1 MAKEKDEGKADLS
14 KAETIAKA
22 KKELDKK
29 FGKGTV
35 IGAKD
40 KPMECEVINTGSIGL
55 DAALGIGGLPKGRVI
70 EVYGPESSGKTTLCL
85 ELIAQAH
92 KNPNSY
98 CAIVDAEHAIDTG
111 YAAGLGVD
119 LDRLEISQ
127 PNNGEEALAVAE
139 ALIETG
145 AFDVVVIDS
154 VAALVPKAEVDR
166 DMGEPTM
173 GAHARLMSS
182 ALRKLTPIVAK
193 SNTILIF
200 INQLRDK
207 IGVMFGSP
215 ETTTGGN
222 ALKFYAS
229 VRLDIRRST
238 TQANSLYDKDDKA
251 KEFKLGNQITI
262 KVVKN
267 KLAPPFRKCELDVYY
282 GEGFDKIGE
291 IFTYGVSNEILE
303 KSGTF
308 FNYKDDKGVSISLG
322 QGKEKVM
329 AFLRDNPELTQEIKE
344 KVIHSFTVV
353 PTTLEVKED
362 GDQSVSTESNG

>member
-1 MAKEKDEGKADLS
+1 MAKEKEEVKADLS
-14 KAETIAKA
+14 KAETIAKT

-29 FGKGTV
+29 WGKGTV

-40 KPMECEVINTGSIGL
+40 KPMECEAISTGSIGL
-55 DAALGIGGLPKGRVI
+55 DYALGIGGLPKGRVV

-85 ELIAQAH
+85 EVIAQAH

-111 YAAGLGVD
+111 YAAALGVD
-119 LDRLEISQ
+119 LNRLEISQ
-127 PNNGEEALAVAE
+127 PNNGEEALDVAE
-139 ALIETG
+139 TLIQTG
-145 AFDVVVIDS
+145 AFDIVVIDS

-182 ALRKLTPIVAK
+182 ALRKLTPVVAK
-193 SNTILIF
+193 SNSILIF

-229 VRLDIRRST
+229 VRLDIRRSVT
-238 TQANSLYDKDDKA
+238 TANSLYSKDNKDEKI
-251 KEFKLGNQITI
+251 GNQVTV
-262 KVVKN
+262 KVIKN
-267 KLAPPFRKCELDVYY
+267 KLAPPFKKCEFDVYY
-282 GEGFDKIGE
+282 GEGIDKLGE
-291 IFTYGVSNEILE
+291 IFKYGIDNEIIT
-303 KSGTF
+303 KNGTF
-308 FNYKDDKGVSISLG
+308 FSYGGTSLG
-322 QGKEKVM
+322 QGKEKVL
-329 AFLRDNPELTQEIKE
+329 AFLRDNPELAEEIKE

-353 PTTLEVKED
+353 LTTEINEEVQD
-362 GDQSVSTESNG
+362 DVQ